1 MRKLVG
7 WAAFLAGSWMLVS
20 PQALMGLNQLKWM
33 HQYAFSGE
41 VLGGILLLA
50 VAYYLLD
57 LKPLPSLHR
66 RGKPR
71 AADRPP
77 PWLRRPGKSGSLE
90 VR

>member
-41 VLGGILLLA
+41 VLGGILLQTLTTTVLTRGVPVESSMSRRVHLSTVLP
-50 VAYYLLD
+50 VAMIGSPFY
-57 LKPLPSLHR
+57 
-66 RGKPR
+66 PR
-71 AADRPP
+71 
-77 PWLRRPGKSGSLE
+77 
-90 VR
+90 